1 MLYLPF
7 RGQAGPQLPYWF
19 IIRTCISNIDLQ
31 IEMLAVNLNLSLAFE
46 KSEEECLSTVGKA
59 ISLLD
64 LFSVDEPELGLSEI
78 ARRSGFDKAT
88 TRRLLVSLTQHGFV
102 EQDAQTRQYRLGAGL
117 TRLARIREA
126 RFPFLQTALP
136 YIRELAAETAE
147 TVHLSEAGHGS
158 LLTVHVEH
166 PARANRVNVNV
177 GEYLPL
183 HSTASGVAFLA
194 HTREPVLRAAL
205 AGPLKPYTSRTL
217 TDPASL
223 MEAIEAARKR
233 GYSTSDQG
241 YEEGVFSVATAILG
255 ADGYAIG
262 TLAIA
267 APLERTSKPAATK
280 RGKAVATAAR
290 GISEQLNGEV
300 FNALKDRAL
309 A

>member
-1 MLYLPF
+1 M
-7 RGQAGPQLPYWF
+7 
-19 IIRTCISNIDLQ
+19 
-31 IEMLAVNLNLSLAFE
+31 
-46 KSEEECLSTVGKA
+46 STVGKA

-78 ARRSGFDKAT
+78 ARQSGFDKAT

-102 EQDAQTRQYRLGAGL
+102 EQDVETRRYRLGAGI

-126 RFPFLQTALP
+126 RFPFLQTSLP
-136 YIRELAAETAE
+136 FIRELAAETAE
-147 TVHLSEAGHGS
+147 TVHLSEASHGS

-183 HSTASGVAFLA
+183 HSTASGIAYLA
-194 HTREPVLRAAL
+194 YVREPLLKSAL
-205 AGPLKPYTSRTL
+205 AMPLQSYTSRTM
-217 TDPASL
+217 TDPASVV
-223 MEAIEAARKR
+223 EEIAAARKR
-233 GYSTSDQG
+233 GYSVSDQG
-241 YEEGVFSVATAILG
+241 YEDGVFSVAAAILG

-267 APLERTSKPAATK
+267 APLVRTPKSAVSE
-280 RGKAVATAAR
+280 RGKIVAAAAR

-300 FNALKDRAL
+300 FKALKGRAL